1 MRNFALTVALALSFC
16 AVPAARAAAP
26 PSAAPAADDLQSVL
40 HQLDAAAANFHTT
53 TADFQFDSIQTDPIP
68 DKDVQKGVVYYER
81 TGKSFQMGIHINDVN
96 GRPVPKVVV
105 LSGGVVK
112 LYEALP
118 NQVTTLT
125 KLGQYQSWF
134 MLGFGASGKDLAA
147 KWDMKYLG
155 KETIDGIRADKLELV
170 PKDPNIRK
178 NLPRVILWLDT
189 PHGVSVQQDF
199 DEGQGQ
205 SRQCYYKNIK
215 VNQSLPGDAF
225 KFKTDSKTQYVT
237 R

>member
-1 MRNFALTVALALSFC
+1 MNLKKVFVLLAVAALGSMS
-16 AVPAARAAAP
+16 ARAAHG
-26 PSAAPAADDLQSVL
+26 DDLQSVL
-40 HQLDAAAANFHTT
+40 RQLDAAAASFHTT
-53 TADFQFDSIQTDPIP
+53 TADFEFDSLQTDPIP

-81 TGKSFQMGIHINDVN
+81 AGKNFQMGVHINEVN

-105 LSGGVVK
+105 LSGGVVR
-112 LYEALP
+112 LFESLP

-125 KLGQYQSWF
+125 KLGQYESWF
-134 MLGFGASGKDLAA
+134 MLGFGASGKDLET

-155 KETIDGIRADKLELV
+155 KETIDGIRTDKLELV
-170 PKDPNIRK
+170 PKDPNIRRS
-178 NLPRVILWLDT
+178 LPKVTLWLDT
-189 PHGVSVQQDF
+189 ARGVSVQQDF

-205 SRQCYYKNIK
+205 SRHCHYFNIK

-225 KFKTDSKTQYVT
+225 KFRTDSKTQYVT

>member
-1 MRNFALTVALALSFC
+1 MKLKKILAVIAIAALGIV
-16 AVPAARAAAP
+16 
-26 PSAAPAADDLQSVL
+26 SAHPVHADDLESVL
-40 HQLDAAAANFHTT
+40 RQLDAAAANFRTT
-53 TADFQFDSIQTDPIP
+53 TADFEFDSIQTDPIP

-81 TGKSFQMGIHINDVN
+81 TSRNFQMGVHINQVN
-96 GRPVPKVVV
+96 GRPVPKVVT
-105 LSGGVVK
+105 LTGGIVR

-134 MLGFGASGKDLAA
+134 MLGFGASGKELAA
-147 KWDMKYLG
+147 KWDIKYLG
-155 KETIDGIRADKLELV
+155 KETIGGIHTDKLEMV

-178 NLPRVILWLDT
+178 NLPKVTLWLDT
-189 PHGVSVQQDF
+189 QRGVSVQQDF

-205 SRQCYYKNIK
+205 SRLCHYTNIR
-215 VNQSLPGDAF
+215 VNQSLPSDAF
-225 KFKTDSKTQYVT
+225 KFKTDSKTQYIT

>member
-1 MRNFALTVALALSFC
+1 MNLKKVFVLLAGVALGCVS
-16 AVPAARAAAP
+16 ARAAHG
-26 PSAAPAADDLQSVL
+26 DDLQSVL
-40 HQLDAAAANFHTT
+40 RQLDAAAASFHTT
-53 TADFQFDSIQTDPIP
+53 TADFEFDSLQTDPIP

-81 TGKSFQMGIHINDVN
+81 AGKNFQMGVHINEVN

-105 LSGGVVK
+105 LSGGVVR
-112 LYEALP
+112 LFESLP

-125 KLGQYQSWF
+125 KLGQYESWF
-134 MLGFGASGKDLAA
+134 MLGFGASGKDLET

-155 KETIDGIRADKLELV
+155 KETIDGIRTDKLELV
-170 PKDPNIRK
+170 PKDPNIRRS
-178 NLPRVILWLDT
+178 LPKVTLWLDT
-189 PHGVSVQQDF
+189 ARGVSVQQDF

-205 SRQCYYKNIK
+205 SRHCHYFNIK

-225 KFKTDSKTQYVT
+225 KFRTDSKTQYVT

>member
-1 MRNFALTVALALSFC
+1 MILKRLVVFV
-16 AVPAARAAAP
+16 AAA
-26 PSAAPAADDLQSVL
+26 ALGCIPARVVRADDLQSVL
-40 HQLDAAAANFHTT
+40 RQLDAAAATFHTT
-53 TADFQFDSIQTDPIP
+53 TADFEFDSIETDPIP

-81 TGKSFQMGIHINDVN
+81 TGRNFQMGVHINEVN

-125 KLGQYQSWF
+125 KLGQYEQWF
-134 MLGFGASGKDLAA
+134 MLGFGASGKDLEA
-147 KWDMKYLG
+147 KWNIQYLG
-155 KETIDGIRADKLELV
+155 KETIDGIRTDKLEMV

-178 NLPRVILWLDT
+178 NLPKVTLWLDSVR
-189 PHGVSVQQDF
+189 GVSVQQDF

-205 SRQCYYKNIK
+205 SRLCHYFNIK
-215 VNQSLPGDAF
+215 VNASLPSEAF

>member
-1 MRNFALTVALALSFC
+1 MILKRLFVF
-16 AVPAARAAAP
+16 VAAA
-26 PSAAPAADDLQSVL
+26 ALGCIPARVVRADDLQSVL
-40 HQLDAAAANFHTT
+40 RQLDAAAATFHTT
-53 TADFQFDSIQTDPIP
+53 TADFEFDSIETDPIP

-81 TGKSFQMGIHINDVN
+81 TGRNFQMGVHINEVN

-125 KLGQYQSWF
+125 KLGQYEQWF
-134 MLGFGASGKDLAA
+134 MLGFGASGKDLEA
-147 KWDMKYLG
+147 KWNIQYLG
-155 KETIDGIRADKLELV
+155 KETIDGIRTDKLEMV

-178 NLPRVILWLDT
+178 NLPKVTLWLDSVR
-189 PHGVSVQQDF
+189 GVSVQQDF

-205 SRQCYYKNIK
+205 SRLCHYFNIK
-215 VNQSLPGDAF
+215 VNASLPSEAF

>member
-1 MRNFALTVALALSFC
+1 MSLKRLVVFVAAAALGC
-16 AVPAARAAAP
+16 VPARTVR
-26 PSAAPAADDLQSVL
+26 ADDLQSVL
-40 HQLDAAAANFHTT
+40 RQLDAAAANFHTT
-53 TADFQFDSIQTDPIP
+53 TADFEFDSIETDPIP

-81 TGKSFQMGIHINDVN
+81 SGKNFQMGVHINDVN

-105 LSGGVVK
+105 LSGGIVK

-125 KLGQYQSWF
+125 KLGQYQQWF
-134 MLGFGASGKDLAA
+134 MLGFGASGKDLDA
-147 KWDMKYLG
+147 KWNIQYLG
-155 KETIDGIRADKLELV
+155 KETIDGIRTDKLEMV
-170 PKDPNIRK
+170 PKDPNIRR
-178 NLPRVILWLDT
+178 NLPKVTLWLDSAR
-189 PHGVSVQQDF
+189 GVSVQQDF

-205 SRQCYYKNIK
+205 SRHCHYFNIK
-215 VNQSLPGDAF
+215 VNASLPSEAF

>member
-1 MRNFALTVALALSFC
+1 MSLKRLVVFV
-16 AVPAARAAAP
+16 AAAALGCVP
-26 PSAAPAADDLQSVL
+26 VRTVRADDLQSVL
-40 HQLDAAAANFHTT
+40 RQLDAAAANFHTT
-53 TADFQFDSIQTDPIP
+53 TADFEFDSIETDPIP

-81 TGKSFQMGIHINDVN
+81 TGKNFQMGVHINDVN

-105 LSGGVVK
+105 LSGGIVK

-125 KLGQYQSWF
+125 KLGQYQQWF
-134 MLGFGASGKDLAA
+134 MLGFGASGKDLDA
-147 KWDMKYLG
+147 KWNIQYLG
-155 KETIDGIRADKLELV
+155 KETIDGIRTDKLELV
-170 PKDPNIRK
+170 PKDPNIRR
-178 NLPRVILWLDT
+178 NLPKVTLWLDSSR
-189 PHGVSVQQDF
+189 GVSVQQDF

-205 SRQCYYKNIK
+205 SRHCHYFNIK
-215 VNQSLPGDAF
+215 VNASLPSEAF